1 MKMTIRKFLI
11 AALLVFCQPAFALLN
26 AVESAP
32 DSIILPATLNG
43 MVSFKPWC
51 SGKCDDKYKRARLT
65 ANTKFVL
72 DGRTLNYED
81 FRRGYAAMQTGED
94 SYALVSY
101 ETDTNTVI
109 EIEISR

>member
-1 MKMTIRKFLI
+1 MTIRKILI
-11 AALLVFCQPAFALLN
+11 VALLVLCQPAFALVN

-32 DSIILPATLNG
+32 DSIILPATING

-51 SGKCDDKYKRARLT
+51 SGECDDKYKRARLT

-72 DGRTLNYED
+72 DGQALKYD
-81 FRRGYAAMQTGED
+81 AFRRGYAAMRAGKD
-94 SYALVSY
+94 SYALVVY
-101 ETDTNTVI
+101 EKDTNTVI

>member
-1 MKMTIRKFLI
+1 MKMTIRKVLI
-11 AALLVFCQPAFALLN
+11 AMTLLLCQPAFALLN

-32 DSIILPATLNG
+32 DSIILPATVNG

-51 SGKCDDKYKRARLT
+51 GDECNDDYKRARLT
-65 ANTKFVL
+65 ADTKFML
-72 DGRTLNYED
+72 DGRALKYED
-81 FRRGYAAMQTGED
+81 FKRGYAAMRISED